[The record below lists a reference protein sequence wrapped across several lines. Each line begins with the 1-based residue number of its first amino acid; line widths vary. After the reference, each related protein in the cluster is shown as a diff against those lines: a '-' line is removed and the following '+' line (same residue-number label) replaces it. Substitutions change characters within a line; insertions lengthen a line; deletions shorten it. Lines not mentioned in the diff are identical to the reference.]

1 MSNAE
6 FIIENGKLTRY
17 NGAGG
22 DVVIPSNVHTI
33 GMGVFC
39 FCNNLETVSIPSS
52 VTTIEANAFSYRS
65 ALREVEMAEGVTEI
79 HGLAFSGCRSLEKIN
94 LPNSIEK
101 IGPGAFSSCEKLVK
115 LRLPAGL
122 KLLGG
127 SAEVRTRSSYDGV
140 FANSGIEQIDLPE
153 GLEWVGTYA
162 FAGCKNLKTITIPG
176 TVSVIDDG
184 AFAGCDY
191 LETVIIQ
198 EGVKKIGKETFK
210 GCSQVKTM
218 SIPESIE
225 EIGENAFLRCGK
237 VDISIFPEKLAK
249 PEKMGIWGIGD
260 ENGCV
265 IADKVL
271 TAYSGEP
278 GIVRITEGVEKI
290 NAGVFNHLFGW
301 RKAVE
306 TTQII
311 LPDSLVYFDENSL
324 SRTVNINVP
333 KGFLQRREKQ
343 PAKFLLSLLSSP
355 WTHKATPLDYVCVLL
370 FQGGKDMNELCKK
383 RLGWKPQ
390 EAAEAFLEVTSFGL
404 KGPEYVKGAE
414 FIFEHKDKINQ
425 ETVDAFFAAAK
436 SAKAKKAADLLQPI
450 VSGGDEKEEKPLR
463 PIEAFC
469 REQFVEHYLDKI
481 IKKADLYG
489 KSFEGILYADTK
501 APAPAFVVKCAIVPY
516 IGLMEE
522 RPKHIGAYKT
532 DWLRTSFIENADKV
546 AAELDAETFIKALEN
561 IAHPDFMG
569 YDKPQCLI
577 PLCRYGNGAHIQQI
591 VSAMGSWDNWNR
603 YGASGRSAI
612 VVARGAIFLNES
624 REAML
629 YAEKCKLL
637 RVYAAM
643 RGLDEDVLRDT
654 KLSDFGLDENGKK
667 LFDLDNTVIEAS
679 VGQDLSIN
687 LYDTTANKVVK
698 SLPKKGADPDK
709 HATATAELSDLKKN
723 LKKVVKTRNDILFER
738 FLDGKSQK
746 APAWISS
753 YTKNPT
759 LHRIAELMV
768 WSQKGKT
775 FILTATGAIN
785 HNGDVY
791 QVNDTDAICVAHPKD
806 MKAEELA
813 AWQNYFTSH
822 GLKQPFEQIWEPVV
836 DSATVTE
843 DRYKD
848 CMIPFYRFKGR
859 EKHGIYIQDW
869 DFHNQIDISF
879 DGCNATVE
887 RIDWARHEID
897 MNHRFAVQSIS
908 FRALTRKVN
917 HILAYL
923 DRITVYDRIVKDDVS
938 VAQFLP
944 SFTLAQITE
953 FIKLASENNC
963 PNVTAILLDFQQK
976 NFPNFDP
983 MAEFTL
989 D

>member
-1 MSNAE
+1 
-6 FIIENGKLTRY
+6 
-17 NGAGG
+17 
-22 DVVIPSNVHTI
+22 
-33 GMGVFC
+33 
-39 FCNNLETVSIPSS
+39 
-52 VTTIEANAFSYRS
+52 
-65 ALREVEMAEGVTEI
+65 
-79 HGLAFSGCRSLEKIN
+79 
-94 LPNSIEK
+94 
-101 IGPGAFSSCEKLVK
+101 
-115 LRLPAGL
+115 
-122 KLLGG
+122 
-127 SAEVRTRSSYDGV
+127 
-140 FANSGIEQIDLPE
+140 
-153 GLEWVGTYA
+153 
-162 FAGCKNLKTITIPG
+162 
-176 TVSVIDDG
+176 
-184 AFAGCDY
+184 
-191 LETVIIQ
+191 
-198 EGVKKIGKETFK
+198 
-210 GCSQVKTM
+210 
-218 SIPESIE
+218 
-225 EIGENAFLRCGK
+225 
-237 VDISIFPEKLAK
+237 
-249 PEKMGIWGIGD
+249 
-260 ENGCV
+260 
-265 IADKVL
+265 
-271 TAYSGEP
+271 
-278 GIVRITEGVEKI
+278 
-290 NAGVFNHLFGW
+290 
-301 RKAVE
+301 
-306 TTQII
+306 
-311 LPDSLVYFDENSL
+311 
-324 SRTVNINVP
+324 
-333 KGFLQRREKQ
+333 
-343 PAKFLLSLLSSP
+343 
-355 WTHKATPLDYVCVLL
+355 
-370 FQGGKDMNELCKK
+370 
-383 RLGWKPQ
+383 
-390 EAAEAFLEVTSFGL
+390 
-404 KGPEYVKGAE
+404 
-414 FIFEHKDKINQ
+414 
-425 ETVDAFFAAAK
+425 
-436 SAKAKKAADLLQPI
+436 
-450 VSGGDEKEEKPLR
+450 
-463 PIEAFC
+463 
-469 REQFVEHYLDKI
+469 
-481 IKKADLYG
+481 
-489 KSFEGILYADTK
+489 
-501 APAPAFVVKCAIVPY
+501 
-516 IGLMEE
+516 MEE

-546 AAELDAETFIKALEN
+546 AVELDAETFIKALEN

-637 RVYAAM
+637 RACAAM

-667 LFDLDNTVIEAS
+667 LFDLGNTVIEAS
-679 VGQDLSIN
+679 VGQDLSIS
-687 LYDTTANKVVK
+687 LYDTTANKEVK

-738 FLDGKSQK
+738 FLGGKSQK
-746 APAWISS
+746 APAWIAS

-768 WSQKGKT
+768 WSQKRKT
-775 FILTATGAIN
+775 FILTATGAID

-806 MKAEELA
+806 MKAEELT

-836 DSATVTE
+836 DPATVTE

-923 DRITVYDRIVKDDVS
+923 DRITVYDRIVKDDVT

-976 NFPNFDP
+976 NFPDFDP